1 MNSLFITILQISL
14 IFVVW
19 VYAFEDNFTI
29 FIPDEVEVLT
39 TRFIASMMMH
49 LQVEKDIRNGLNM
62 MKYAVRHYE
71 RFNNV
76 NMGFLIAFL
85 HTVSCFLL
93 EFSVIL
99 VLLSL
104 QDVLQIIMKYVS
116 LSAISNIPRFYYN
129 SLYDN

>member
-1 MNSLFITILQISL
+1 M
-14 IFVVW
+14 
-19 VYAFEDNFTI
+19 
-29 FIPDEVEVLT
+29 
-39 TRFIASMMMH
+39 
-49 LQVEKDIRNGLNM
+49 RNGLNM
-62 MKYAVRHYE
+62 MKYAVRHHE

-93 EFSVIL
+93 EFTVIL

-129 SLYDN
+129 SLYDNELLKIAGHHSLELKHFRRDQEKKEKKIPMPFSVKVMRVI